1 MPARIS
7 TSNCVCHVA
16 VRACRTYPCI
26 FIHSLDEMD
35 VWPMPW
41 SPFIF
46 VAFSLYTFALYCS
59 ILSLYIELLWS
70 FVAFSLYT
78 VVRFRRFVPL
88 FQNNQVSSLFPSILK
103 STFVAFSL
111 YTIIRSHHIQRCVS
125 PHHGPIFYAR
135 YLYSWN
141 SAGAKTVGVVSIS
154 PRAFR
159 RRIVR
164 YCLLLALL
172 TPSWLSG
179 SRPWKTA
186 ADPCGIHRRIHRRF
200 SPL

>member
-1 MPARIS
+1 MLLCAL
-7 TSNCVCHVA
+7 A
-16 VRACRTYPCI
+16 VHI
-26 FIHSLDEMD
+26 LVFSFIHSTKWMCDRCRDRHLFS
-35 VWPMPW
+35 
-41 SPFIF
+41 SPFR
-46 VAFSLYTFALYCS
+46 S
-59 ILSLYIELLWS
+59 ILSLYTALYFRSILNYYEVSSL
-70 FVAFSLYT
+70 FSLYT